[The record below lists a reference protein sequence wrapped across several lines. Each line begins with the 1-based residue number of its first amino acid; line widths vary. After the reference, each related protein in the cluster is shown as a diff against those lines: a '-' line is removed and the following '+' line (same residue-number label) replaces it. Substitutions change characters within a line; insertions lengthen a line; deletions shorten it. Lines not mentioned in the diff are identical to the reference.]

1 MVGLAAWGQT
11 VSFETPVLG
20 HAFDAAAGSIR
31 PILGVPGAAWF
42 EAPLPS
48 EEALG
53 EAALAPGRDYALA
66 VTGGRLRIVRWAG
79 GVVSSRPFAALAA
92 LPERVAFSPTGAA
105 VALYAGGAIETW
117 SGMPEA
123 PNLTRWIEHHGPV
136 DALAVADDGAAVA
149 VAVAGAVHLYD
160 SGGSRIVAEGGRIS
174 GLAFAPNSHALAVA
188 DLERDRV
195 LVTGAGAGSWD
206 FEKPSGVAFSADGR
220 KLAVASAARSA
231 AGVIDRASG
240 QSLEAAC
247 ECGVETLARARGNA
261 VFRLNESAK
270 GHAPMLDGDGA
281 EPRIVFIAAGEEA
294 K

>member
-1 MVGLAAWGQT
+1 VALAAWGQT

-20 HAFDAAAGSIR
+20 HAFDAAAGSVR

-42 EAPLPS
+42 DAPMRS
-48 EEALG
+48 EEMLG
-53 EAALAPGRDYALA
+53 EAALAPWRDYALA
-66 VTGGRLRIVRWAG
+66 ATGGRLRVVRWAG
-79 GVVSSRPFAALAA
+79 GVMWSAPLAGLAA
-92 LPERVAFSPTGAA
+92 WPERIAFSPSGSS

-123 PNLTRWIEHHGPV
+123 PSLTRRIEHDGAV
-136 DALAVADDGAAVA
+136 EALAVSDDGAAVA
-149 VAVAGAVHLYD
+149 VAGAGAVHLYD

-174 GLAFAPNSHALAVA
+174 GLAFAPNSRALAIA
-188 DLERDRV
+188 DLDRGQV
-195 LVTGAGAGSWD
+195 LVTGAGAVSRE

-231 AGVIDRASG
+231 VGVIDLASG
-240 QSLEAAC
+240 QTITVAC

-261 VFRLNESAK
+261 VFRLSESAK
-270 GHAPMLDGDGA
+270 GRAPMLDGDGA
-281 EPRIVFIAAGEEA
+281 EPRIVFIAAGEES